1 MTLYACLFS
10 HYSKSNVVNMPD
22 TVSSLPDYKAAPAA
36 PNLSALQR
44 ALGERVYT
52 DRFARGRYATDASI
66 YQMVPH
72 GVVVP
77 ETLDDVRATL
87 DFARSEGLAVL
98 PRGGGTS
105 QCGQTVNHAL
115 VMDNTKHL
123 NRIVSL
129 DVSAKRCVVEPGI
142 VLDNLNRQLKPHGLW
157 FPVDVSTSSRATIGG
172 MAGNNSCGGRSLRYG
187 IMRDNVTAI
196 EAIMADGSDSCF
208 AQIDGSELT
217 GMLARVWPKLALLGA
232 EHKEE
237 ILSKFPQVLRRV
249 GGYNIDALIPDA
261 MAMRPGGQVGDGMNL
276 SHLLVGSEGTLAYS
290 HLIEL
295 KLWPLPAKKIMG
307 ICHFPTFYKAMDAA
321 QHLVTLDPVAVE
333 LIDDT
338 MLELAR
344 SIPLFRPIV
353 EEAVKGEPKALLV
366 VEFAEEDE
374 AENLRR
380 LARLHEM
387 MSDLGF
393 NWDKDAEWTGGV
405 IDAIDPGLQGRV
417 AEMRKSGLNIMMS
430 MKQAAK
436 PVSFVEDCAVELK
449 HLADYTAGLIEI
461 FEKNGT
467 RGTWYAHASVGCL
480 HVRPVLDMKLG
491 ADVEKMRAIAEDAF
505 ALVRQYGGSH
515 SGEHGDGIVRSEFN
529 EVMFG
534 PKMTELFRKVKTLF
548 DPHGLFNPGK
558 IIDAPNMDA
567 RELFRFAPG
576 YSVDDFPTQLDWSA
590 WPGGAGGLQG
600 AVEMCNNNGACRK
613 LEGGV
618 MCPSFRAT
626 GDEKD
631 STRGR
636 ANTLRLALSGQLG
649 PEAMASEGMAE
660 TMKLCVSCK
669 GCKRECPTGVDM
681 ARMKIEVTALRTEKK
696 GLSVN
701 DRLVAYLP
709 AYAPVAA
716 RFSWL
721 ANLLQAARRHIP
733 VLSSV
738 LEVVT
743 GFTARRD
750 LPKWSA
756 HPFCDAEAN
765 HEQLADDRKP
775 VILFADT
782 FNRYFE
788 PENLR
793 SAARVLD
800 AAGYQLFIPETQD
813 KKPICC
819 GRTYLSAGLVD
830 KARQT
835 AEKLVSTYLPFA
847 EQGIPIV
854 GLEPSCTLALRDEVP
869 ALLSSAEANKVAEHV
884 LTFEEL
890 LARDKP
896 RLKLRETGGKA
907 LLHGHCH
914 QKAFDVVH
922 PVKTVLVELAGFEVE
937 QVETSCCG
945 MAGAFGYGTD
955 TYDISMKMG
964 SAKLFPQVR
973 DAEAETVVVA
983 DGTSCRCQIADGT
996 GRQAMHVASV
1006 LADRL

>member
-1 MTLYACLFS
+1 
-10 HYSKSNVVNMPD
+10 MPD
-22 TVSSLPDYKAAPAA
+22 TASFPERDPAFPPAPD
-36 PNLSALQR
+36 LSALQC
-44 ALGERVYT
+44 ALGSRLQS
-52 DRFARGRYATDASI
+52 DRFSRGRYATDASI

-77 ETLDDVRATL
+77 ETVDDVRVAL
-87 DFARSEGLAVL
+87 DFARDTGLAVL

-115 VMDNTKHL
+115 VIDNTKHL
-123 NRIVSL
+123 NRILSL
-129 DVSAKRCVVEPGI
+129 DVDGRRCVVEPGI
-142 VLDNLNRQLKPHGLW
+142 VLDDLNRQLKPHGLW

-172 MAGNNSCGGRSLRYG
+172 MAGNNSCGGRSIRYG

-196 EAIMADGSDSCF
+196 DAIMADGSDSRF
-208 AQIDGSELT
+208 AAVDNAKLT
-217 GMLARVWPKLALLGA
+217 GMLAGLWPQLEVLGRDQ
-232 EHKEE
+232 KDE
-237 ILSKFPQVLRRV
+237 ILSRFPQVLRRV

-261 MAMRPGGQVGDGMNL
+261 MALRPGGQAGEGINL
-276 SHLLVGSEGTLAYS
+276 AHLLVGSEGTLAYS
-290 HLIEL
+290 TAIEL

-338 MLELAR
+338 MLSLAR
-344 SIPLFRPIV
+344 SIPLFKPIV
-353 EEAVKGEPKALLV
+353 EEAVRGEPAALLV

-380 LARLHEM
+380 LSALQDM
-387 MSDLGF
+387 MADLGF
-393 NWDKDAEWTGGV
+393 GWNKGADWTGGV
-405 IDAIDPGLQGRV
+405 VEAIDPGLQGRV

-436 PVSFVEDCAVELK
+436 PVSFVEDCAVELE
-449 HLADYTAGLIEI
+449 HLAEYTAGLTDI
-461 FEKNGT
+461 FAKHGT

-491 ADVEKMRAIAEDAF
+491 ADVEKMRAIAEEAF
-505 ALVRQYGGSH
+505 ALVKQYGGSH

-534 PKMTELFRKVKTLF
+534 PKMAALFRQVKAMF
-548 DPHGLFNPGK
+548 DPNGLFNPGK
-558 IIDAPNMDA
+558 IIDAPEMDS
-567 RELFRFAPG
+567 RDLFRFAPG
-576 YSVDDFPTQLDWSA
+576 YSVNDFPTQLDWSA
-590 WPGGAGGLQG
+590 WPGAAGGLQG

-618 MCPSFRAT
+618 MCPSFRVT
-626 GDEKD
+626 GEEKD

-649 PEAMASEGMAE
+649 PDAMASDEMAD
-660 TMKLCVSCK
+660 TLKLCVSCK

-681 ARMKIEVTALRTEKK
+681 ARMKVEVTALRAEQQ
-696 GLSVN
+696 GVSVH
-701 DRLVAYLP
+701 DRLIAHLP
-709 AYAPVAA
+709 AYAPFAA
-716 RFSWL
+716 RFAGL
-721 ANLLQAARRHIP
+721 VNLVQALRRHIP
-733 VLSSV
+733 ILSSV
-738 LEVVT
+738 LEKIT

-756 HPFCDAEAN
+756 RPFKDTEAA
-765 HEQLADDRKP
+765 QIPTGTQPL
-775 VILFADT
+775 ILFADT

-793 SAARVLD
+793 AALRVLA
-800 AAGYQLFIPETQD
+800 AAGYQVFIP
-813 KKPICC
+813 KPRGEQAVCC

-830 KARQT
+830 QARQR
-835 AEKLVSTYLPFA
+835 AEHLVNTYLPFA
-847 EQGIPIV
+847 DQGIPII

-869 ALLSSAEANKVAEHV
+869 ALLASDAARKVADHV

-896 RLKLRETGGKA
+896 DLNLHTTGGQA

-914 QKAFDVVH
+914 QKAFDVVK
-922 PVKTVLVELAGFEVE
+922 PVHTVLSELAGFEVE

-964 SAKLFPQVR
+964 ASKLFPAVQKASA
-973 DAEAETVVVA
+973 DTVLVA

-996 GRQAMHVASV
+996 GRDARHVAAV

>member
-1 MTLYACLFS
+1 
-10 HYSKSNVVNMPD
+10 MPD
-22 TVSSLPDYKAAPAA
+22 TVPFSAPETTSSPTPD
-36 PNLSALQR
+36 LSALQR
-44 ALGERVYT
+44 ALGPRLMA
-52 DRFARGRYATDASI
+52 DRFSRGRYATDASI

-77 ETLDDVRATL
+77 ETLDDVRAAL
-87 DFARSEGLAVL
+87 DFARAEGLSVL

-115 VMDNTKHL
+115 VIDNTKHL
-123 NRIVSL
+123 NRILSL
-129 DVSAKRCVVEPGI
+129 DVANRRCVVEPGI
-142 VLDNLNRQLKPHGLW
+142 VLDELNRQLKPHGLW

-172 MAGNNSCGGRSLRYG
+172 MAGNNSCGGRSIRYG

-196 EAIMADGSDSCF
+196 DAIMADGSDSRF
-208 AQIDGSELT
+208 AQLDSQGGDKTCFNGLLAEL
-217 GMLARVWPKLALLGA
+217 WPQLDAMGQDNKD
-232 EHKEE
+232 E
-237 ILSKFPQVLRRV
+237 ILSSFPQVLRRV

-261 MAMRPGGQVGDGMNL
+261 MALRPGGQPGDGINL
-276 SHLLVGSEGTLAYS
+276 AHLLVGSEGTLAYS
-290 HLIEL
+290 HAIEL

-338 MLELAR
+338 MLALAR
-344 SIPLFRPIV
+344 SIPLFKPIV
-353 EEAVKGEPKALLV
+353 EESVRGEPAALLV

-380 LARLHEM
+380 LSRLQEM

-393 NWDKDAEWTGGV
+393 GWDKGPEWVGGV
-405 IDAIDPGLQGRV
+405 IEAIDPGLQGRV

-436 PVSFVEDCAVELK
+436 PVSFVEDCAVDLK
-449 HLADYTAGLIEI
+449 HLADYTAGLTEI
-461 FEKNGT
+461 FEKHGT

-491 ADVEKMRAIAEDAF
+491 ADVEKMRAIAEEAF
-505 ALVRQYGGSH
+505 ALVKQYGGSH

-534 PKMTELFRKVKTLF
+534 PKMAALFRQIKMMF
-548 DPHGLFNPGK
+548 DPNGLFNPGK
-558 IIDAPNMDA
+558 IIDAPEMDS
-567 RELFRFAPG
+567 RDLFRFAPG
-576 YSVDDFPTQLDWSA
+576 YSIDDFPTQLDWSA
-590 WPGGAGGLQG
+590 WPGAAGGLQG

-649 PEAMASEGMAE
+649 PEAMASDEMAD

-681 ARMKIEVTALRTEKK
+681 ARMKIEVTALRAEKK
-696 GLSVN
+696 GLSLHE
-701 DRLVAYLP
+701 RLVAYLP

-716 RFSWL
+716 RC
-721 ANLLQAARRHIP
+721 AGVVNLLQAMRRHIP

-738 LEVVT
+738 LEKVT

-750 LPKWSA
+750 LPKWSSR
-756 HPFCDAEAN
+756 PFKDTEAPVRPDRAIPDDA
-765 HEQLADDRKP
+765 RP

-793 SAARVLD
+793 AALRVLE
-800 AAGYQLFIPETQD
+800 AAGYQVYSP
-813 KKPICC
+813 KAKGSRPVCC
-819 GRTYLSAGLVD
+819 GRTYLSAGLIEQ
-830 KARQT
+830 ARQR
-835 AEKLVSTYLPFA
+835 AEDLVNTYLPFA
-847 EQGIPIV
+847 EQGLPIV

-869 ALLSSAEANKVAEHV
+869 ALLASEAANKVAEHV

-896 RLKLRETGGKA
+896 DLNLRETGGQA

-914 QKAFDVVH
+914 QKAFDVVG
-922 PVKTVLVELAGFEVE
+922 PVHTVLSDLAGFEVE

-945 MAGAFGYGTD
+945 MAGAFGYGTQ

-964 SAKLFPQVR
+964 ASKLFPKVEQ
-973 DAEAETVVVA
+973 ASAETVLVA

-996 GRQAMHVASV
+996 GRDARHVAAI